1 MTLPSTALALSAV
14 LLVAAADGVPHFDP
28 RQGCQ
33 AGADS
38 GVDLQPN
45 VDGCVAS
52 EMQTRSSLVE
62 QWKNFSAADRTNC
75 VDETSMGGP
84 PSYIE
89 ILTCLEIARD
99 AREMDSH
106 ESTKSTDTIMGRS
119 EQEPQSGVSRKR

>member
-1 MTLPSTALALSAV
+1 MPLPFTALALSAV
-14 LLVAAADGVPHFDP
+14 LLVGAIDGVPHFDP
-28 RQGCQ
+28 RKGCQ

-52 EMQTRSSLVE
+52 EMQARSSLVG
-62 QWKNFSAADRTNC
+62 QWKSFRVADRTNC

-89 ILTCLEIARD
+89 VLTCLEIARD
-99 AREMDSH
+99 GETGPH
-106 ESTKSTDTIMGRS
+106 EPTKSTDTIMGRS
-119 EQEPQSGVSRKR
+119 EQGSRSGAPK